1 VVPEVYWHHFY
12 ESLVQTV
19 GNEARIPLY
28 VRQQR
33 NAVQRDVY
41 L

>member
-1 VVPEVYWHHFY
+1 
-12 ESLVQTV
+12 V